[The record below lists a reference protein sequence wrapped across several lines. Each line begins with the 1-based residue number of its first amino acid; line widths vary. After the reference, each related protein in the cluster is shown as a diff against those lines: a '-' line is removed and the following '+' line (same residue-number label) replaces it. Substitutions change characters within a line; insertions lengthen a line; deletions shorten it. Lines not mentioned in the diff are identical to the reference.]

1 MVTCKVNAG
10 KVQQG
15 MSVLVETYQ
24 SNKITVNDVIKA
36 FDTQKGITGS
46 AALHNLKNFD
56 ITEIKKK

>member
-1 MVTCKVNAG
+1 
-10 KVQQG
+10 